1 MGEDF
6 DIEPPAKAR
15 SFSILSNNSWDAE
28 VGGKR
33 FSGITAVLVTA
44 FTLVFVGL
52 LLLSPFIAGA
62 AIAWAL
68 LR

>member
-1 MGEDF
+1 MSEQ
-6 DIEPPAKAR
+6 ENR
-15 SFSILSNNSWDAE
+15 RTFSVLSNNTWDAT

-33 FSGITAVLVTA
+33 FTGIAAILVTA
-44 FTLVFVGL
+44 VTLVFVGL